1 MGRHRKVKL
10 TIAERIQVRFQAF
23 VINMETAA
31 AHRLNRPSR
40 RQSEQALVDFWD
52 NLITDFRNDPF
63 SLTDQKTH
71 AFA

>member
-10 TIAERIQVRFQAF
+10 TIAERIRVRFEAF
-23 VINMETAA
+23 IINVETAA
-31 AHRLNRPSR
+31 AHKWNKPSR

-52 NLITDFRNDPF
+52 ALITDFRNDPL
-63 SLTDQKTH
+63 SLSNQKTN